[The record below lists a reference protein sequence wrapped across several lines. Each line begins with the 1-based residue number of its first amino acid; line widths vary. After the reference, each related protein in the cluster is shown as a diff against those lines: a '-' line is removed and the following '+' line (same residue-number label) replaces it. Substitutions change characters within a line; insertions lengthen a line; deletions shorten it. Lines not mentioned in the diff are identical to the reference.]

1 MKRRSPS
8 GHVPSRKQL
17 DHVTLRVRVAAS
29 SHPDVNSPASEKER
43 IIRPAKNAER
53 EDKKKGRSTDRE
65 KERLRRSYRPAHLRI
80 LFVGESPPA
89 SGRFFYQ
96 ADSGLYR
103 AIRNTFRAAFPVLR
117 EDDFLHSFQNLGCYL
132 VDLCGKPVDCLNTAG
147 RRQACR
153 DGEPRLARTIK
164 ELQPKIVITVVRSIS
179 ANVRRA
185 QASANWK
192 GLIVELPYPG
202 RWKEHRIAF
211 EDALKPV
218 LRKELPRPKPRKE

>member
-1 MKRRSPS
+1 VEVADGEAREMPRNLTVNKHKS
-8 GHVPSRKQL
+8 G
-17 DHVTLRVRVAAS
+17 
-29 SHPDVNSPASEKER
+29 
-43 IIRPAKNAER
+43 AE
-53 EDKKKGRSTDRE
+53 E
-65 KERLRRSYRPAHLRI
+65 KERLRRSYRPVRVRI

-103 AIRNTFRAAFPVLR
+103 AIRDTFQAALPALP

-132 VDLCGKPVDCLNTAG
+132 VDLCGKPVDRLNSEK
-147 RRQACR
+147 RKQACR
-153 DGEPRLARTIK
+153 DGEVRLARTLE
-164 ELQPKIVITVVRSIS
+164 ELRPKTVITVIRSIS

-192 GLIVELPYPG
+192 GLHVELPYPG

-211 EDALKPV
+211 ENSLKPI
-218 LRKELPRPKPRKE
+218 LRKELAHGKSYVEKGRD